1 MSEPMFDW
9 GFTAVSENELDVVLN
24 AEKTAN
30 VVSAELQELQM
41 KHAEL
46 QKRMENVYA
55 AIQPFFNNLKANPEK
70 DYIYWKGVDRVS
82 KIDSFNEHLKKL
94 AGL

>member
-1 MSEPMFDW
+1 MSEQMFDW

-24 AEKTAN
+24 AEKTAT
-30 VVSAELQELQM
+30 VASADLQELQV

-46 QKRMENVYA
+46 QKRLENVYA

-70 DYIYWKGVDRVS
+70 DYIYWKGADRVA
-82 KIDSFNEHLKKL
+82 KIDAFNQHLKKIAEL
-94 AGL
+94 